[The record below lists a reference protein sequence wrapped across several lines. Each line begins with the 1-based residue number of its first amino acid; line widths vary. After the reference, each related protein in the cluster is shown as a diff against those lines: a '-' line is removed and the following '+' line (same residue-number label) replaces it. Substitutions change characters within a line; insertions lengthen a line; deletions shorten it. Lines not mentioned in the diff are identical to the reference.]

1 MANVAADGVANGEE
15 DVLAAIR
22 PDAIVV
28 AVLQPLLEEGRHVAL
43 LRRVALRVQADG
55 LALLRAVHARLAR
68 GPQIGRA
75 PNGRGAF
82 DLALQGNRVSVDEG
96 DVAVGGAG
104 GGEEA
109 LELGVAAAGVGLRA
123 DEHGAAGAVV
133 RGEAHFL
140 GSAAP
145 GAAAAPGGGVGVGP
159 GGVVVREVDALL
171 RDGGCR
177 VGNIAFDTGVGHGS
191 AVSAVMDHSGAADR
205 CEKGQTGLVSELH
218 F

>member
-1 MANVAADGVANGEE
+1 MANVAVDGVANGEE
-15 DVLAAIR
+15 DVLAAVR
-22 PDAIVV
+22 PDAVVV

-43 LRRVALRVQADG
+43 RRRVALRVQADG

-68 GPQIGRA
+68 GPQIGGA

-133 RGEAHFL
+133 RGEAHRC

-171 RDGGCR
+171 GDGGR
-177 VGNIAFDTGVGHGS
+177 RLSNIAFDTGVGHGS
-191 AVSAVMDHSGAADR
+191 AVSAVMDHSGAADH
-205 CEKGQTGLVSELH
+205 CEKGQIGLVSELH